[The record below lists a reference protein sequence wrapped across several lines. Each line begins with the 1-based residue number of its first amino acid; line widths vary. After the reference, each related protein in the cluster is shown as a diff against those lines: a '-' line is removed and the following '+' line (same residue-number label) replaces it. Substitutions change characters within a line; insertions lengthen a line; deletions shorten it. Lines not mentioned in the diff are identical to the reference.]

1 MKSIQNYSIN
11 VKVLE
16 EFNDEVEAGG
26 RSEVVEALIIE
37 FLIKYTRGITPSNM
51 VLKPTSSAKKEVH

>member
-16 EFNDEVEAGG
+16 EFNREVDSGK
-26 RSEVVEALIIE
+26 RSEVVEAMIIH
-37 FLIKYTRGITPSNM
+37 FLVKYSRENKLPTIQVDTPIT
-51 VLKPTSSAKKEVH
+51 TKEVS

>member
-16 EFNDEVEAGG
+16 EFNREVPSGQ
-26 RSEVVEALIIE
+26 RSEIVEALLIH
-37 FLIKYTRGITPSNM
+37 FLVKYSRENKLPTIQVESPIT
-51 VLKPTSSAKKEVH
+51 TKEVH